1 MTSQPIKGTIRRG
14 ATEEEDQ
21 RLRDTLANDEKERAE
36 NVMIVDLVRNDL
48 SRVAKPASVQV
59 DELFGVHSF
68 AIQVSFTVRLVSPL
82 TPDLRR
88 SAGHR
93 LLQFYN
99 GETADPWTNSL
110 PWAATHM
117 PGDLVLS
124 ARTEALEACR
134 AAAGI
139 QRGLNRHRCLAC
151 GSGRCLRPIEALGTQ
166 MQLVARQCTRAAL
179 GAQKR

>member
-1 MTSQPIKGTIRRG
+1 MFSCLHKSRVTFNHHKKYKHLQAHNLVSYLPPCCVCSLVILVCIFDATWGAFVCDPSQFHSSACLTSQ
-14 ATEEEDQ
+14 
-21 RLRDTLANDEKERAE
+21 
-36 NVMIVDLVRNDL
+36 
-48 SRVAKPASVQV
+48 
-59 DELFGVHSF
+59 
-68 AIQVSFTVRLVSPL
+68 
-82 TPDLRR
+82 PDLRR
-88 SAGHR
+88 SAGQL

-99 GETADPWTNSL
+99 GETADPWTTSL

-179 GAQKR
+179 GA